1 MRFLIL
7 FLTLVRYG
15 RAASPLCTIS
25 TCSKCV
31 KLTESKRSYT
41 MESKSKTF
49 TEINEQVLM
58 RFILEKG
65 FFGDFLC
72 PRILAHEECCHGHA
86 TATGF

>member
-1 MRFLIL
+1 
-7 FLTLVRYG
+7 
-15 RAASPLCTIS
+15 
-25 TCSKCV
+25 
-31 KLTESKRSYT
+31 

-86 TATGF
+86 TATGFWLRIFSKIKPFNKIAFEWLSLYYVCSDVIDNDPP